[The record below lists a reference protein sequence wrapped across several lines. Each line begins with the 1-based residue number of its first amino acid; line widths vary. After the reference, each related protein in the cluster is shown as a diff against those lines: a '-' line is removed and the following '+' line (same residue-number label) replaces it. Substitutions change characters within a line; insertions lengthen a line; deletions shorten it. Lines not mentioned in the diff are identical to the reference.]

1 MKLLQVVNYC
11 LKYLGERR
19 VSSVDV
25 RHPTVNDVVLEVE
38 DQVRALLSIGW
49 WFNERTQLYY
59 PDSEGKI
66 AAPADALMLAAK
78 GIDVDVVDGYFWNIA
93 NDTNVFS
100 GPIEVTVRANMELDQ
115 LPEVAAAY
123 IKPTVALVLYTQEYG
138 MENTAQVLMQ
148 QKLDTKMYLDRENL
162 RKRKY
167 NSTNRPSVYRFVS
180 ALRS

>member
-1 MKLLQVVNYC
+1 MKLLEVVNYC

-38 DQVRALLSIGW
+38 DQIRALLSIGW
-49 WFNERTQLYY
+49 WFNERTQTYY
-59 PDSEGKI
+59 PDTEGKI
-66 AAPADALMLAAK
+66 AAPVDALMVSSK
-78 GIDVDVVDGYFWNIA
+78 DIDVDIVDGYFWNIA
-93 NDTNVFS
+93 TDTNVFTD
-100 GPIEVTVRANMELDQ
+100 PLVVTVRSNMGLEE

-148 QKLDTKMYLDRENL
+148 QKLDAKMYLDRENIN
-162 RKRKY
+162 KRQY
-167 NSTNRPSVYRFVS
+167 NSLNRPAVFRFVS

>member
-1 MKLLQVVNYC
+1 MKLLEVVNYC

-59 PDSEGKI
+59 PDTEGKI
-66 AAPADALMLAAK
+66 AAPIDALMLAGA
-78 GIDVDVVDGYFWNIA
+78 GIDVDVVDGYFWNIVS
-93 NDTNVFS
+93 DTNVFS
-100 GPIEVTVRANMELDQ
+100 GPIEVTVRANMEFEQ